1 MGGDEFAMLCLRK
14 AEETVVNMMK
24 NAQNE
29 IAESGYE
36 IAWGLAEY
44 KPGMNFEE
52 IYGLS
57 DKRMYEC
64 KREMKKR

>member
-1 MGGDEFAMLCLRK
+1 
-14 AEETVVNMMK
+14 MMK
-24 NAQNE
+24 NAQKE
-29 IAESGYE
+29 IAKAGYE
-36 IAWGLAEY
+36 IAWGIAEY

-64 KREMKKR
+64 KREMKQG